1 VNCDVFLNDYG
12 YFLGDL
18 DTITAKKTMR
28 SLLTNKLD
36 ILNDHKLIDL
46 DYYFWIQAK
55 RNMNIFK
62 KDASEDNMA
71 EHEDKNIADSDMDEI
86 LDPAEDQLPF

>member
-1 VNCDVFLNDYG
+1 MIIN
-12 YFLGDL
+12 
-18 DTITAKKTMR
+18 
-28 SLLTNKLD
+28 LL
-36 ILNDHKLIDL
+36 I

-71 EHEDKNIADSDMDEI
+71 DHEDKNIVDSDMDEI
-86 LDPAEDQLPF
+86 LDPSEDQLPFW

>member
-1 VNCDVFLNDYG
+1 MRTLLIDESYLSMFIENINRKYCG
-12 YFLGDL
+12 YD
-18 DTITAKKTMR
+18 
-28 SLLTNKLD
+28 
-36 ILNDHKLIDL
+36 NDHKPIDL

-55 RNMNIFK
+55 CNMNIFK